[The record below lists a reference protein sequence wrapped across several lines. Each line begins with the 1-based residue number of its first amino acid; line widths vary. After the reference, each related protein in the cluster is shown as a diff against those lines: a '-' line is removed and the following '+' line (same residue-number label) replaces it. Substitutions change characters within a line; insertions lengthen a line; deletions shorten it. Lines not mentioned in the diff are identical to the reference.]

1 MNGAFSAGS
10 AAAVQIPVITNR
22 FPLEEDMKTPIATFI
37 LTVAFLSAGAFAGN
51 ELKLAA
57 RSHDANVTVI
67 TKNQAWP
74 LKGQI
79 TLEPCRINP
88 CRDA

>member
-1 MNGAFSAGS
+1 
-10 AAAVQIPVITNR
+10 
-22 FPLEEDMKTPIATFI
+22 MKTPIATFI

-51 ELKLAA
+51 QLKPAA
-57 RSHDANVTVI
+57 GPHGANVTVI

-74 LKGQI
+74 VKGQI
-79 TLEPCRINP
+79 TLDPCRINP

>member
-1 MNGAFSAGS
+1 
-10 AAAVQIPVITNR
+10 
-22 FPLEEDMKTPIATFI
+22 MKTPIATFV
-37 LTVAFLSAGAFAGN
+37 LTVAFLSAGAFAAS
-51 ELKLAA
+51 EMKPAA
-57 RSHDANVTVI
+57 HPPGANITII

-79 TLEPCRINP
+79 TLEACRINP

>member
-1 MNGAFSAGS
+1 
-10 AAAVQIPVITNR
+10 
-22 FPLEEDMKTPIATFI
+22 MKTPIATFI

-51 ELKLAA
+51 ELNLAP
-57 RSHDANVTVI
+57 RSYGGNVTVI

-74 LKGQI
+74 VMGQI
-79 TLEPCRINP
+79 TLEPCRNNP

>member
-1 MNGAFSAGS
+1 
-10 AAAVQIPVITNR
+10 
-22 FPLEEDMKTPIATFI
+22 MKTPIATFI

-51 ELKLAA
+51 GLQLAA
-57 RSHDANVTVI
+57 RSHGTNITVI

-74 LKGQI
+74 VKGQI
-79 TLEPCRINP
+79 TLQACRINP

>member
-1 MNGAFSAGS
+1 
-10 AAAVQIPVITNR
+10 
-22 FPLEEDMKTPIATFI
+22 MKTPIATFI

-51 ELKLAA
+51 DLKLVAPP
-57 RSHDANVTVI
+57 HGANVTVI
-67 TKNQAWP
+67 AKNQAWP
-74 LKGQI
+74 VKGQI

>member
-1 MNGAFSAGS
+1 
-10 AAAVQIPVITNR
+10 
-22 FPLEEDMKTPIATFI
+22 MKTPIATFI
-37 LTVAFLSAGAFAGN
+37 LTIAFLSAGAFAGN

-57 RSHDANVTVI
+57 RTHDANVTVI
-67 TKNQAWP
+67 AKNQAWP